1 MDTAFYCVSNSR
13 HFLGAVAL
21 VNSLRLAGH
30 REPIY
35 VADCGLSNA
44 ERAFLRP
51 EVHIVPT
58 KLGASAHLLKSK
70 VPATHPADVQILLD
84 ADMIVLRPLTE
95 LIEGA
100 RAGKIVAFADPLHR
114 FYREWGE
121 LLQLGSPR
129 PIRYCNS
136 GALALPRLRAE
147 ELFSI
152 IGDAQAHVD
161 VSCSML
167 NGGSMGYPFY
177 FPDQDVWNAVFA
189 TRTASH
195 ELVVLDQRLA
205 PHPPFAGLRQE
216 HGDEPTYRYD
226 DDIEP
231 YVLHH
236 VGRKPWLA
244 ATPANLYSQLLPR
257 YLLARDLPLRLP
269 ESSVPAR
276 FRPGTRGS
284 IERRRVALTV
294 CVAAER
300 NRLRIRTRLAAL
312 ARFLQLR
319 RETDLAPLVGRAPR
333 E

>member
-30 REPIY
+30 GEPIY
-35 VADCGLSNA
+35 LADCGLSSA
-44 ERAFLRP
+44 ERAFLMP

-58 KLGASAHLLKSK
+58 KFEVSAHLLKSK
-70 VPATHPADVQILLD
+70 VPAIHPADVQILLD
-84 ADMIVLRPLTE
+84 VDMIVLRPLTQ

-100 RAGKIVAFADPLHR
+100 RAGKIVAFADPLRR
-114 FYREWGE
+114 FHLEWGE

-136 GALALPRLRAE
+136 GAVALPRLRAE
-147 ELFSI
+147 EFFPI
-152 IGDAQAHVD
+152 IRDAQTRID

-167 NGGSMGYPFY
+167 NGGSMDYPFY

-189 TRTASH
+189 TRTAPD
-195 ELVVLDQRLA
+195 ELVVLEQRLA
-205 PHPPFAGLRQE
+205 PHPPFADLRHD
-216 HGDEPTYRYD
+216 HGDEPACRYD
-226 DDIEP
+226 DAVTP

-276 FRPGTRGS
+276 FRPGTLGS
-284 IERRRVALTV
+284 IERRRVAVVVRVT
-294 CVAAER
+294 AAR
-300 NRLRIRTRLAAL
+300 NRLRIRTRLGAL
-312 ARFLQLR
+312 ARSDPPR
-319 RETDLAPLVGRAPR
+319 RL
-333 E
+333 